1 MQNDKSDEMD
11 ALLYCITYGSMLDK
25 NELRN
30 IYNLV
35 KKVCNFN
42 NVSSF
47 DVNTT
52 SYVDIKNEAKAMV
65 NGGKNG

>member
-1 MQNDKSDEMD
+1 MQVKNTVPIRRNDQE
-11 ALLYCITYGSMLDK
+11 ITVKIKG
-25 NELRN
+25 ELRN